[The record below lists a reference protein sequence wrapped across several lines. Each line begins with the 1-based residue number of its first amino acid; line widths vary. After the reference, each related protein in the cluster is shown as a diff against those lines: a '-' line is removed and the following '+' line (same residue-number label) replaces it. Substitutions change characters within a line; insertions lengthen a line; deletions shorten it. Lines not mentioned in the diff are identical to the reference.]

1 MEAVRDELLAY
12 WFGDS
17 SDDAEVAAR
26 KSELW
31 WGHRAELDE
40 ELQARFGAT
49 ASAAAA
55 GVIDHWVYRPQG
67 RLALILLL
75 DQLPRAIH
83 RGTPEAFAQD
93 GKAREVARK
102 GLNSGAHKLLR
113 PIQRVFF
120 YMPFQHS
127 EELEDQDLSVELY
140 RELTAM
146 LPDRYRDALAEFLDY
161 AQRHREVIAR
171 FGRFPHRNPVLG
183 RVSTSEEIEFL
194 QQPGSSF

>member
-1 MEAVRDELLAY
+1 MEAVRDELLEF

-17 SDDAEVAAR
+17 PDDAEVAAN
-26 KSELW
+26 KAELW
-31 WGHRAELDE
+31 WGHRADLDE
-40 ELQARFGAT
+40 ELQARFGAA

-93 GKAREVARK
+93 AKAREVARK

-120 YMPFQHS
+120 YLPFQHS

-140 RELTAM
+140 RGLAAEV
-146 LPDRYRDALAEFLDY
+146 PDALRATFAESVDF
-161 AQRHREVIAR
+161 AVRHRDVIRR
-171 FGRFPHRNPVLG
+171 FGRFPHRNVILG
-183 RVSTSEEIEFL
+183 RVPTPEEIEFL
-194 QQPGSSF
+194 EQPGSSF

>member
-1 MEAVRDELLAY
+1 METMRDELLEF

-17 SDDAEVAAR
+17 PDDAEVAAAQA
-26 KSELW
+26 ELW
-31 WGHRAELDE
+31 WSHRAELDE
-40 ELQARFGAT
+40 ELQARFGSA

-93 GKAREVARK
+93 TKAREIAHG

-113 PIQRVFF
+113 PIQRAFF

-127 EELEDQDLSVELY
+127 EELEDQDLGLELY
-140 RELTAM
+140 R
-146 LPDRYRDALAEFLDY
+146 DLAASVSDDLRQTFADFVDH
-161 AQRHREVIAR
+161 AARHREVIAR
-171 FGRFPHRNPVLG
+171 FGRFPHRNIVLG
-183 RVSTSEEIEFL
+183 RISTAEELEFL
-194 QQPGSSF
+194 EEPGSSF